1 MRRRE
6 KKYQNRFETIR
17 NVISRQRF
25 IHADSQTL
33 RRLRPDLHLSLS
45 PNLRLSLSVCVSIF
59 ISISSKFHSVIER
72 AFIHSCWLP
81 PLGLLGPPLPHA
93 SRQHSQLMIIL
104 SHSLP
109 LFNLVQK
116 TKRTWK
122 KTEKTKKQRE
132 VKEGE
137 EEKRQELHEKRR
149 TNKNQIR
156 LLWFFFLFC
165 LTDPLP
171 TPHRPNPIRTRTN
184 INHNFRC
191 PLGEREIIFIRR
203 FYGTNPRSEKVSIA
217 NLTASA
223 RSQLSPIADSR

>member
-1 MRRRE
+1 ME
-6 KKYQNRFETIR
+6 
-17 NVISRQRF
+17 
-25 IHADSQTL
+25 
-33 RRLRPDLHLSLS
+33 
-45 PNLRLSLSVCVSIF
+45 
-59 ISISSKFHSVIER
+59 
-72 AFIHSCWLP
+72 
-81 PLGLLGPPLPHA
+81 
-93 SRQHSQLMIIL
+93 
-104 SHSLP
+104 
-109 LFNLVQK
+109 
-116 TKRTWK
+116 

-137 EEKRQELHEKRR
+137 KEKRQELHEKRR

-165 LTDPLP
+165 LSE
-171 TPHRPNPIRTRTN
+171 PNPN